1 MKKRLFRSLLML
13 SFVML
18 YGFTQ
23 AQSISGT
30 VSDANGPLPG
40 ATVLVKGTSNGTT
53 TDFDGKYT
61 LSEVSSDAILV
72 VSFVGYITQEVNVAG
87 QSTVDITLVE
97 DANVLSEVVVVGYT
111 TQTRGDITGSVASVD
126 MSEAVK
132 TPMANAA
139 EALQGRVSGVSVVSN
154 GDPGSAPKVTIR
166 GFGTHNNSNPLY
178 IIDGVQTDD
187 ASVLNSINPADIDQM
202 NVLKDGAAAIYGA
215 RASNGV
221 VIITTKSGGYNMDK
235 ATLSVDM
242 YTGAA
247 KAINLPGLL
256 NSQQHGDMIF
266 QSIINT
272 GGVPDHVQYGN
283 GATAVVPSQLQG
295 TGFLVSPDT
304 GLPIPVNVSP
314 GGTDWLDEIM
324 QVGQTQ
330 NASVSLQNGTATGK
344 YYMSASFLNR
354 EGIQLNGGF
363 KRGSTRLNSEFK
375 ISDKVRIGEHVNA
388 SFSRSATPGNQVNGA
403 LRMNP
408 LVPIVDAEGNFAGGY
423 ANPNELGNT
432 ANPVAVLE
440 RGKNNYNKLFRI
452 FGDVYLEAD
461 LMDGLTAKTSLSGS
475 IASFDRV
482 GFTALDPEA
491 AESIST
497 NRLVEEATSAT
508 SWTWTNTLNYKK
520 DFDEHS
526 LNVLVGVEALKN
538 SGKGHT
544 VSRTGFLFETPDFYL
559 LNNGSGTPSIG
570 RAFDGSNTLYSF
582 FGSANYSYASKYFVT
597 ATVRRDKSSRFKG
610 DNQTGVF
617 PSFSAGW
624 ALSKEDFYPQE
635 AIVNRVKFK
644 ASYGELGNQT
654 LPDGILTSD
663 VFSLDEERA
672 NYALN
677 GSSIATGAFLSSV
690 GNENLRWETSKSTNI
705 GVDLGLFNNALS
717 MSLEWFNI
725 TTDGLIV
732 QDGNAIPA
740 TGPDGDAPFVNK
752 GDVKNTGIDFSM
764 GYNNTTDSGLS
775 YNISANLSSYKNEVT
790 LWIVPLPGGSFRNG
804 SVTRIEEGQPFSYF
818 YGRVVEGI
826 FASEA
831 EVASA
836 PDQNF
841 PSDAEGVGRFRY
853 SDINGDGTIN
863 DDDRTKIGSPHPD
876 FTYGINLGADY
887 KGFDISAF
895 FQGSQGNDIY
905 NYEKIFTDFPT
916 FFNVNRSTRVLD
928 SWTPTNTGASL
939 PALRNNIINEET
951 TSNSFFV
958 EDGSYLRLKNLQ
970 LGYTFPDTSV
980 GKLGMESL
988 RFYLQGTNLVTLTGY
1003 DGLDPEINNTSTRA
1017 TGNTTLGVD
1026 FNNYPVSRILSLG
1039 VNIKF

>member
-1 MKKRLFRSLLML
+1 
-13 SFVML
+13 
-18 YGFTQ
+18 
-23 AQSISGT
+23 
-30 VSDANGPLPG
+30 
-40 ATVLVKGTSNGTT
+40 
-53 TDFDGKYT
+53 
-61 LSEVSSDAILV
+61 
-72 VSFVGYITQEVNVAG
+72 
-87 QSTVDITLVE
+87 VDVTLVE
-97 DANVLSEVVVVGYT
+97 DANRLDEVVVVGYT

-132 TPMANAA
+132 TPMVNAA
-139 EALQGRVSGVSVVSN
+139 EALQGRVSGVTVVNSGN
-154 GDPGSAPKVTIR
+154 PGSAPKINIR
-166 GFGTHNNSNPLY
+166 GFGTHNNTNPLY

-187 ASVLNSINPADIDQM
+187 PSLLNSINPADIDQM

-221 VIITTKSGGYNMDK
+221 IIITTKSGGYNMDK
-235 ATLSVDM
+235 ATLSVDI

-247 KAINLPGLL
+247 EAIDLPSLL
-256 NSQQHGDMIF
+256 NAQQHGDMIF

-272 GGVPDHVQYGN
+272 GGVPDHIQYGN
-283 GATAVVPSQLQG
+283 GSTAVVPSTLQG
-295 TGFLVSPDT
+295 TGFLISPDT
-304 GLPIPVNVSP
+304 GLPIPANVSP
-314 GGTDWLDEIM
+314 GGTNWLDEIM

-375 ISDKVRIGEHVNA
+375 ISDKVRIGEHINA

-408 LVPIVDAEGNFAGGY
+408 LVPIFDSEGNFAGGY

-440 RGKNNYNKLFRI
+440 RGKNNYNKLFRV
-452 FGDVYLEAD
+452 FGDVYVEAD
-461 LMDGLTAKTSLSGS
+461 LMEGLTAKTVLSGS

-482 GFTALDPEA
+482 GFTSLDPEA

-526 LNVLVGVEALKN
+526 LNLLVGVEALKE

-544 VSRTGFLFETPDFYL
+544 ISRTGFLFETPDFYL
-559 LNNGSGTPSIG
+559 LNNGSGTPNIE
-570 RAFDGSNTLYSF
+570 RAFDGSSTLYSF
-582 FGSANYSYASKYFVT
+582 FGTANYSYASKYFVT

-617 PSFSAGW
+617 PSFSVGW
-624 ALSKEDFYPQE
+624 ALSKEDFFPQD
-635 AIVNRVKFK
+635 AIINRVKLK

-654 LPDGILTSD
+654 LPAGILTTD
-663 VFSLDEERA
+663 VFNLDEITA

-677 GSSIATGAFLSSV
+677 GSSIATGAFLSSI
-690 GNENLRWETSKSTNI
+690 GNEDLRWETSQSTNI
-705 GVDLGLFNNALS
+705 GIDLNLLNNALS
-717 MSLEWFNI
+717 MSLEWFSI

-732 QDGNAIPA
+732 RDNNLIPS
-740 TGPDGDAPFVNK
+740 TGPDGIAPFVNK
-752 GDVKNTGIDFSM
+752 GDVKNTGIDFSI
-764 GYNNTTDSGLS
+764 GYSNITKSGLS
-775 YNISANLSSYKNEVT
+775 YNINANLSSYENEVI
-790 LWIVPLPGGSFRNG
+790 LWDVPLPGGSFRNG
-804 SVTRIEEGQPFSYF
+804 TITRIEQGKPLSYF
-818 YGRVVEGI
+818 FGRVVEGI

-836 PDQNF
+836 PDQGF
-841 PSDAEGVGRFRY
+841 TSDAAGVGRFRY
-853 SDINGDGTIN
+853 ADLNGDGVIG
-863 DDDRTKIGSPHPD
+863 DDDRTLIGSPHPD
-876 FTYGINLGADY
+876 FTYGINLGANY
-887 KGFDISAF
+887 KGFDLAAF

-928 SWTPTNTGASL
+928 SWSPSNTGASL
-939 PALRNNIINEET
+939 PALQNSITNDET
-951 TSNSFFV
+951 TANSFFV

-970 LGYTFPDTSV
+970 LGYTFPEASV

-1003 DGLDPEINNTSTRA
+1003 DGLDPEINNNSTN
-1017 TGNTTLGVD
+1017 NTTLGVD